1 LHCQT
6 PAPAPIDEDPGSWLA
21 GSAPRKRVKNP
32 AEPEPDKKAQT
43 VRKVFVRPDARGGE
57 TLNEAELE
65 RQAGVL
71 SELEWWRSEERE
83 EPDEPGRFT
92 KST

>member
-1 LHCQT
+1 M
-6 PAPAPIDEDPGSWLA
+6 
-21 GSAPRKRVKNP
+21 
-32 AEPEPDKKAQT
+32 
-43 VRKVFVRPDARGGE
+43 RKVFVRPDARGGE
-57 TLNEAELE
+57 TLNEAEVE